1 MAAPR
6 RATVN
11 SQLARRG
18 LLALVGASAVVVLS
32 TTVGAEWRWHN
43 PGLRVVLEVAGLCF
57 VGVAAL
63 AMSLPSEQD
72 VRPARDWIVA
82 ALLVMGLANAVFA
95 VLPAATGT
103 RLAVDRGL
111 GYFPWAGSRYV
122 AGILFLAAGA
132 ERPRL
137 GLARTVSVGVFLLV
151 VVELVV
157 AGLGTRLDVPL
168 VLLPGGEIEVTA
180 WGAHA
185 MIQAIPAFMFSVGAF
200 LAARLHAEAGG
211 APVYGW
217 VSLALALQVMTQI
230 IGIVDPAALGP
241 VITTADLLRT
251 AVWACLLVGA
261 TLQVGWLYR
270 NRSRAVRLQ
279 QQDLRRQERYVSE
292 LHRFAE
298 QERDF
303 RAIVNHELATPL
315 ATIRA
320 YAHVLQSR
328 APDLP
333 PSARQALRGID
344 GEVKRLSKLM
354 MRMDDLRH
362 LELDEPFCD
371 LRPVRLIPLV
381 EDAASFAHG
390 LPGSTAVLTDVPDV
404 RIQADP
410 VRFGQ
415 LLRNLLTNAVRYTSE
430 ASPVRIDGLPREDG
444 LLELCVI
451 DDGPGIPAEERERVL
466 GRYARGSTAG
476 GVAGS
481 GLGLYLALR
490 TAEAHGGSLRI
501 EDGPEGRGTKV
512 VIELRMAL

>member
-1 MAAPR
+1 M
-6 RATVN
+6 V
-11 SQLARRG
+11 
-18 LLALVGASAVVVLS
+18 VASAIIALS
-32 TTVGAEWRWHN
+32 ATVGADWRWNN
-43 PGLRVVLEVAGLCF
+43 PELRVVLEVAGLCF
-57 VGVAAL
+57 VAAAAL

-72 VRPARDWIVA
+72 IRPARDWIVA

-111 GYFPWAGSRYV
+111 GFYPWIGARYV
-122 AGILFLAAGA
+122 AGVLFLAAGA

-137 GLARTVSVGVFLLV
+137 GLPRTVAAGVGLLV
-151 VVELVV
+151 AVELLV
-157 AGLGTRLDVPL
+157 AGLGTRLEVPL
-168 VLLPGGEIEVTA
+168 RLLAGGEIEVTA
-180 WGAHA
+180 WVAHIT
-185 MIQAIPAFMFSVGAF
+185 IQAIPAFMFAVGAV

-217 VSLALALQVMTQI
+217 VSLALTLQVATQI

-251 AVWACLLVGA
+251 AVWACLLTGA
-261 TLQVGWLYR
+261 SLQVGWLYR
-270 NRSRAVRLQ
+270 TRSRAVRLQ
-279 QQDLRRQERYVSE
+279 QHDLRRQERYVSE

-320 YAHVLQSR
+320 YTHVLR
-328 APDLP
+328 AGAQDLH
-333 PSARQALRGID
+333 PSAEQAVRSID

-362 LELDEPFCD
+362 LELDEPFCE

-390 LPGSTAVLTDVPDV
+390 LPGSTAILTEVPDV

-410 VRFGQ
+410 IRFGQ
-415 LLRNLLTNAVRYTSE
+415 LLRNLLTNAVRY
-430 ASPVRIDGLPREDG
+430 APDGSPVRIEGRPRQDGM
-444 LLELCVI
+444 LELCVI

-466 GRYARGSTAG
+466 GRYARGSTAA
-476 GVAGS
+476 GVPGS

-501 EDGPEGRGTKV
+501 EDGPEDRGTTV
-512 VIELRMAL
+512 VVEFRLAQ